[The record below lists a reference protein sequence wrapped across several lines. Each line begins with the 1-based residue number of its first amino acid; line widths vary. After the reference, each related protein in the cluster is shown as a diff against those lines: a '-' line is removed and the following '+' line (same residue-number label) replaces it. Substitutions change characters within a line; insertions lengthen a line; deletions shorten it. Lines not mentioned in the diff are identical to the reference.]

1 MKHINFW
8 SISEY
13 TFSPPDLHCLDPLT
27 GHEAQLV
34 GISNGDVKLLC
45 TQVDPSGAGLTM
57 SLAQALVTLVGL
69 GFPRPPQVHIQRF
82 TALMKE
88 HRPAPS
94 DYMMSQPTT

>member
-1 MKHINFW
+1 MKHTNFRLNSDVNGW

-13 TFSPPDLHCLDPLT
+13 TFSPPDLHC
-27 GHEAQLV
+27 
-34 GISNGDVKLLC
+34 
-45 TQVDPSGAGLTM
+45 
-57 SLAQALVTLVGL
+57 LVTLVGL

-94 DYMMSQPTT
+94 DYMMNQPTT